1 MGRVRGI
8 PNSGRADPM
17 KTKAEKT
24 LERAIG
30 KADAAKI
37 DLEKARAL
45 HVERYESV
53 DALHAFARARDRWQ
67 RAIRAVERARLA
79 VEIIE

>member
-1 MGRVRGI
+1 
-8 PNSGRADPM
+8 M
-17 KTKAEKT
+17 KTKTT

-37 DLEKARAL
+37 DMEKARATA
-45 HVERYESV
+45 VERYESV
-53 DALHAFARARDRWQ
+53 DAAHRLSRAQDKWQ

-79 VEIIE
+79 VEIIG